1 MQSFPVSSSILSTN
15 HLAQFLQRQYN
26 LSPNA
31 TCKLLKAGINHSYL
45 VADGSAK
52 SVFRVYSLDWRT
64 KVEIG
69 EEIRLLNLLQE
80 NELPVSSP
88 IADASG
94 TYIQELNAPEGKRFG
109 VLFSFA
115 EGEKLLTFSEDLHYK
130 LGQIMARFHQ
140 LTQGLILERNIYT
153 SETLLVDPIE
163 KLKPFLESETPEFQ
177 FMLSAQRYMLDEFAR
192 IDQAQIRQGIVHLDI
207 WFDNLNIANDGT
219 ITLFDFDFCGN
230 GLLCLDIAY
239 YILQIHSTEA
249 DLDEF
254 NKKKESF
261 LRGYESITKISDEEK
276 RLLPMLAE
284 SIYFFYIGVQCERFD
299 NWSNTFLNELY
310 LKRFINLRVKRWFDF
325 NKLGQM
331 VEHRATENTE
341 NF

>member
-1 MQSFPVSSSILSTN
+1 MQPFPVSSSILSTT
-15 HLAQFLQRQYN
+15 HLAQFLQHQYN

-31 TCKLLKAGINHSYL
+31 TCKLLKAGVNHSYL
-45 VADGSAK
+45 VTDGSEK

-64 KVEIG
+64 EVEIG
-69 EEIRLLNLLQE
+69 EEIRLLTLLQE
-80 NELPVSSP
+80 NELPVSFP

-94 TYIQELNAPEGKRFG
+94 AYIQVLTAPEGKRFG

-115 EGEKLLTFSEDLHYK
+115 EGEKLLTFSEELHYR

-140 LTQGLILERNIYT
+140 ITENLTLKRATYT
-153 SETLLVDPIE
+153 PEVLLVDPVE
-163 KLKPFLESETPEFQ
+163 KLKLFLPEETPEFQ
-177 FMLSAQRYMLDEFAR
+177 FMLSAQRYMLAEFAQMDTATVR
-192 IDQAQIRQGIVHLDI
+192 KGIVHLDI
-207 WFDNLNIANDGT
+207 WFDNLNIASDGT

-249 DLDEF
+249 DLEEF

-261 LRGYESITKISDEEK
+261 LQGYESITKISDEEK

-299 NWSNTFLNELY
+299 NWSNTFLNDLY

-325 NKLGQM
+325 NNLGKM
-331 VEHRATENTE
+331 D
-341 NF
+341 